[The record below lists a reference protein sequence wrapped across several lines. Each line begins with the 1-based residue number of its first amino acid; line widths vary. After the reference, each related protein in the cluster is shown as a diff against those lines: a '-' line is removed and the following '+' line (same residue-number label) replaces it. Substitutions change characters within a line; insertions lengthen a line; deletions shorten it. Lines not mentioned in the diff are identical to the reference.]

1 MNSLEPAF
9 GRVRR
14 SDSHYWGFWRPDK
27 VEPDK
32 KASVEIRLNV
42 PDGEEAD
49 IGGIDGWVIAHRKT
63 GMLFLRRIQVLN
75 QTAIEGLFWDVL
87 KLAIDNGWQFHSW
100 CHEPDLTDW
109 PADAG

>member
-1 MNSLEPAF
+1 MYGDRCKQRHAQRN
-9 GRVRR
+9 V
-14 SDSHYWGFWRPDK
+14 DD
-27 VEPDK
+27 
-32 KASVEIRLNV
+32 V

-100 CHEPDLTDW
+100 CHEPDLTDLKFS
-109 PADAG
+109 